1 MDRYKKEYIGNIV
14 DTYKQQVS
22 GSEIPTNYNIPEGTK
37 VSDIVIQSREKIAEI
52 ENNTTIPEDQKE
64 IYIEKLKSDVNGALI
79 SLGIEPSKFG
89 F

>member
-1 MDRYKKEYIGNIV
+1 VDHRYLLII
-14 DTYKQQVS
+14 
-22 GSEIPTNYNIPEGTK
+22 ILEGTK

-52 ENNTTIPEDQKE
+52 ENNATISEDQKE
-64 IYIEKLKSDVNGALI
+64 IYIEKLKSDVNGSLL